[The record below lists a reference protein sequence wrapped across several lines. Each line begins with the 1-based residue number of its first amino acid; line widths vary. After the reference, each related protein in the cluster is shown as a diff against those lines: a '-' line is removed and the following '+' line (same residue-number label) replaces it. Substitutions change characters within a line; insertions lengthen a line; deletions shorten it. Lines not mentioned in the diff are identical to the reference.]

1 MSLVYYFL
9 SFIAGLALTLQ
20 VSINT
25 QLRLAVNSPL
35 FSSLISFAI
44 GTIALAIIFFFS
56 LSSGNYSLTQTNF
69 SSLSL
74 WLFSGGLLGAFYV
87 FITILASPKIGFA
100 NLFSLVLCWQV
111 LLAVLLDHY
120 GILGNTLHAFT
131 PLRALGV
138 LFLIA
143 GVYLIHRF

>member
-1 MSLVYYFL
+1 M
-9 SFIAGLALTLQ
+9 
-20 VSINT
+20 
-25 QLRLAVNSPL
+25 
-35 FSSLISFAI
+35 
-44 GTIALAIIFFFS
+44 
-56 LSSGNYSLTQTNF
+56 
-69 SSLSL
+69 
-74 WLFSGGLLGAFYV
+74 
-87 FITILASPKIGFA
+87 
-100 NLFSLVLCWQV
+100 FSLVLCGQV

>member
-100 NLFSLVLCWQV
+100 NMFSLVLCGQV
-111 LLAVLLDHY
+111 L
-120 GILGNTLHAFT
+120 
-131 PLRALGV
+131 
-138 LFLIA
+138 
-143 GVYLIHRF
+143 